1 MSSNDLGDEANS
13 DRTQLSTRVPD
24 LSLED
29 AEALVHRLYG
39 IEGAARLLT
48 SERDQNFHLATA
60 SGDAYLLK
68 ISNPSEADEIVGFQT
83 ACLEHIARVDP
94 GLPVQRVIHTVAGK
108 SADHVVLRDGR
119 RCVLRLLTFLQ
130 GRAAKDTAR
139 DGAQRIAFATTLA
152 RLDLAL
158 RDFRHAAASH
168 DLLWNAS
175 RVDRLAHLVDEISG
189 AERRRLAGH
198 FMSRFIESVQPRLGG
213 LRAQVIHN
221 DYNLYNILVGADDVA
236 RVTGIIDFGDM
247 VHAPLVGE
255 VATGATFQMG
265 GGGDPFADA
274 AEFIGAYH
282 TALPLLPEE
291 QELVAELVAA
301 RHLVTVLITG
311 WRATRYPEN
320 RVYIL
325 RHNPA
330 AWEALFQMADVSP
343 ETARDRLL
351 ARVHSRGPQ

>member
-1 MSSNDLGDEANS
+1 MSSYDLGNEANS
-13 DRTQLSTRVPD
+13 DRTQLSTRVPN
-24 LSLED
+24 LSLEE
-29 AEALVHRLYG
+29 AEELAHRLYG
-39 IEGAARLLT
+39 VDGVARLLT
-48 SERDQNFHLATA
+48 SERDQNFRLVAA

-68 ISNPSEADEIVGFQT
+68 ISNPSEANEIVDFQT
-83 ACLEHIARVDP
+83 ACLEHLARADP
-94 GLPVQRVIHTVAGK
+94 GLPVPRVIHTIAGK
-108 SADHVVLRDGR
+108 NADRIVLRDRR
-119 RCVLRLLTFLQ
+119 RCVVRLLTFLQ
-130 GRAAKDTAR
+130 GRQAKDTAR
-139 DGAQRIAFATTLA
+139 DGTQRIAFATSLA

-158 RDFRHAAASH
+158 RDFKHPAASH

-189 AERRRLAGH
+189 AERRRLAVY
-198 FMSRFIESVQPRLGG
+198 FMSRFIKSAQPRLSG

-221 DYNLYNILVGADDVA
+221 DYNLYNILVGADDA
-236 RVTGIIDFGDM
+236 ALVTGIIDFGDM

-255 VATGATFQMG
+255 VATGATFHMG
-265 GGGDPFADA
+265 GVADPFATA

-282 TALPLLPEE
+282 EALPLLPEE
-291 QELVAELVAA
+291 QELMAELVAA
-301 RHLVTVLITG
+301 RHLVTVLITE

-330 AWEALFQMADVSP
+330 AWEALFQMADLSP

-351 ARVHSRGPQ
+351 ARVRSRGP

>member
-1 MSSNDLGDEANS
+1 MSSNDLGNEVIRDS
-13 DRTQLSTRVPD
+13 TQLSTRVPD
-24 LSLED
+24 LSLEE
-29 AEALVHRLYG
+29 AEVLARRLYG
-39 IEGAARLLT
+39 IDGAARLLT
-48 SERDQNFHLATA
+48 SERDQNFRLVTA

-68 ISNPSEADEIVGFQT
+68 ISNPSEADEIVAFQT

-108 SADHVVLRDGR
+108 SADRIVLRDGR
-119 RCVLRLLTFLQ
+119 RCVVRLLTFLQ
-130 GRAAKDTAR
+130 GRQAKDTAR

-158 RDFRHAAASH
+158 RDFRHPAASH

-175 RVDRLAHLVDEISG
+175 RVDRLAHLVDEISD

-221 DYNLYNILVGADDVA
+221 DYNLYNILVDADDAA

-255 VATGATFQMG
+255 IATGATFQMG
-265 GGGDPFADA
+265 GVADPFADA

-282 TALPLLPEE
+282 AALPLLPEE
-291 QELVAELVAA
+291 QELVTELVAA

-320 RVYIL
+320 RAYIL

-330 AWEALFQMADVSP
+330 AWEALFQMADLSP
-343 ETARDRLL
+343 ELARDRLL
-351 ARVHSRGPQ
+351 ARVRKGAYR

>member
-1 MSSNDLGDEANS
+1 MSSDDLGNEANS

-29 AEALVHRLYG
+29 AEGLVRRLYG
-39 IEGAARLLT
+39 IDGVARLLT
-48 SERDQNFHLATA
+48 SERDQNFRLATA
-60 SGDAYLLK
+60 NGDAYLLK
-68 ISNPSEADEIVGFQT
+68 VSNPSEADEIVDFQT

-94 GLPVQRVIHTVAGK
+94 GLPVQRVIRTVAGR
-108 SADHVVLRDGR
+108 STNHIVLRDGR
-119 RCVLRLLTFLQ
+119 RCVVRLLTFLQ
-130 GRAAKDTAR
+130 GRQAKDTPR

-158 RDFRHAAASH
+158 RDFRHPAASH

-175 RVDRLAHLVDEISG
+175 RLDRLAPWVDEISG
-189 AERRRLAGH
+189 VERRRLAGH
-198 FMSRFIESVQPRLGG
+198 FMSRFIESVRPRLGG

-221 DYNLYNILVGADDVA
+221 DYNLYNILVDADDAA
-236 RVTGIIDFGDM
+236 RTTGIIDFGDM
-247 VHAPLVGE
+247 VHAPLVGD
-255 VATGATFQMG
+255 VATGATFHMG
-265 GGGDPFADA
+265 GGADPFAAA
-274 AEFIGAYH
+274 AEFVGAYH
-282 TALPLLPEE
+282 AALPLLPEE

-301 RHLVTVLITG
+301 RHLVTVLITE

-320 RVYIL
+320 RTYIL

-330 AWEALFQMADVSP
+330 AWEALFQMADLSP

-351 ARVHSRGPQ
+351 ACVRSGVSQ